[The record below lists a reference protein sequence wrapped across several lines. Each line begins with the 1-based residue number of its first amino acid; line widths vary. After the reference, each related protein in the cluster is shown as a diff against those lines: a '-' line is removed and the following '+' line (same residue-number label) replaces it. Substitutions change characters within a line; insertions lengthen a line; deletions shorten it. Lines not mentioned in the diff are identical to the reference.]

1 MFSERLVVIEIIP
14 FRNFK
19 EKMRLTKEHNKKNN
33 KVEIIKN
40 CVVVTKESE
49 SNEFIKKIGC
59 CKHPKNN

>member
-19 EKMRLTKEHNKKNN
+19 EKIRLTKEHSNSNN

-40 CVVVTKESE
+40 CVVVTREVK
-49 SNEFIKKIGC
+49 SNGFR
-59 CKHPKNN
+59 PFLLT

>member
-1 MFSERLVVIEIIP
+1 MIHERLVVIEIIP

-19 EKMRLTKEHNKKNN
+19 EKMRLTKEHNNKNN

-40 CVVVTKESE
+40 CVVVTSTFE
-49 SNEFIKKIGC
+49 SNELRKKIGC